1 MKRLSVLAVLAL
13 ALSGLLGPCWAGFAG
28 TDIYL
33 PSVGSAVGV
42 APWYTTLW
50 VYNPNASPAVVTFYL
65 LKRQPNPSPS
75 SFTDTI
81 PPGDVKRYDD
91 AVQLMFQEATFG
103 ALRVV
108 ANQKVLVSS
117 RIYSQRPGEALRD
130 SKGQYFGGIPASF
143 ALGPGEKTRIVGV
156 RQTSGDK
163 NLSDFR
169 FNLGVVETTGS
180 SCTVTL
186 RLLDET
192 GAQVGSPRTWSLGP
206 REAKQDSVWN
216 LFAVGME
223 NHQVE
228 VEVTGGSGK
237 VIAFGSSLANGS
249 DDPSTVEMHFA
260 DALLAEHASGGSGTI
275 TGVVAGAGL
284 TGGGSS
290 GSVTLNVGAGPGIQ
304 VNADSVQIANGGV
317 SAAMLQDTAAVKS
330 LNGLTG
336 AVTLAAG
343 SNVTITPSG
352 QTLTIAATGG
362 GGGGGITGVT
372 AGAGLTGGG
381 SSGNVT
387 LSVANDGITS
397 AMLQNTAAVKSLNGL
412 TGAVTLA
419 AGSNVTI
426 TPSGQTLTI
435 AATGGGGGG
444 GTITGVTAGAGL
456 TGGGS
461 SGNVTLAV
469 ANNGITSAMIA
480 DGAVS
485 TADLADGAVTN
496 AKIAVGAVT
505 KDKLSASGGSD
516 GQVLKLSGGAL
527 TWANDLQ
534 GGLTLPYSG
543 SVDSPNAAF
552 DVTNTGNGF
561 AVWGKSSGGIG
572 VIGRGTTGV
581 YGMSVGG
588 FAGIQGWH
596 QGTQNFGSLGTTDHG
611 VLGTTDIHTGVEG
624 WATSTGTGVAGT
636 SATGKAVVGENTST
650 GNIGFLGTTTN
661 AVYGQSSGGD
671 AVEGSS
677 SAANRSGVYGHNSNA
692 NGYGVAGVNTSSGNY
707 GFVGTGSDGVFG
719 YSFNG
724 SGVKGISSTGAAS
737 GVFGANGSSTGYGVF
752 GQNLAV
758 GAYGIL
764 GSNDLIN
771 GPIGVYGNA
780 PSSGWAGYFQGNVSV
795 NGTLTAFTKL
805 FKIDHPLDPEGKYL
819 YHTSVES
826 PDMMNV
832 YNGNVVLDENGEA
845 WVELPEWFE
854 ALNRD
859 FRYQLTCIGGF
870 APVYIAEEI
879 QNNRFKIAGGKP
891 GMKVSWQVTGIRH
904 DPWAEAHRIPVEEV
918 KPPQEQGTYLHPE
931 LYGQPEEKSVN
942 WKHRQ
947 QIRQLQPVPALASPE
962 KP

>member
-42 APWYTTLW
+42 APWYTTVW

-91 AVQLMFQEATFG
+91 AVQLMFHEATFG

-108 ANQKVLVSS
+108 ADQKVLVSS

-192 GAQVGSPRTWSLGP
+192 GAQVGSPKTWSLGP

-216 LFAVGME
+216 LFAVPME

-237 VIAFGSSLANGS
+237 VIAFGSSVANGS

-260 DALLAEHASGGSGTI
+260 DALLAENASGGSGTI
-275 TGVVAGAGL
+275 TGVTAGAGL

-290 GSVTLNVGAGPGIQ
+290 GTVTLNVGAGPGIQ

-317 SAAMLQDTAAVKS
+317 SAAMLQDTAAVKT

-387 LSVANDGITS
+387 LSVANS
-397 AMLQNTAAVKSLNGL
+397 
-412 TGAVTLA
+412 
-419 AGSNVTI
+419 
-426 TPSGQTLTI
+426 
-435 AATGGGGGG
+435 
-444 GTITGVTAGAGL
+444 
-456 TGGGS
+456 
-461 SGNVTLAV
+461 
-469 ANNGITSAMIA
+469 GITSAMIA

-496 AKIAVGAVT
+496 AKIATGAVT
-505 KDKLSASGGSD
+505 KDKLSAAGGNN
-516 GQVLKLSGGAL
+516 GQVLKLSGGNL
-527 TWANDLQ
+527 TWDDDLQ

-543 SVDSPNAAF
+543 SASVPEGAAF
-552 DVTNTGNGF
+552 SVTNGAPDGVALVGQGDVVGVQGVSSNGP
-561 AVWGKSSGGIG
+561 AVYGVSSGGAG
-572 VIGRGTTGV
+572 VSGKSTNAFGV
-581 YGMSVGG
+581 YGESSSSEGVRGRNSASG
-588 FAGIQGWH
+588 
-596 QGTQNFGSLGTTDHG
+596 NFGILG
-611 VLGTTDIHTGVEG
+611 
-624 WATSTGTGVAGT
+624 SNNAG
-636 SATGKAVVGENTST
+636 
-650 GNIGFLGTTTN
+650 
-661 AVYGQSSGGD
+661 VYGESANGNGVQGR
-671 AVEGSS
+671 SS
-677 SAANRSGVYGHNSNA
+677 SA
-692 NGYGVAGVNTSSGNY
+692 
-707 GFVGTGSDGVFG
+707 SD
-719 YSFNG
+719 S
-724 SGVKGISSTGAAS
+724 
-737 GVFGANGSSTGYGVF
+737 GVF
-752 GQNLAV
+752 GQNTNAGGV
-758 GAYGIL
+758 GVAGKNEANGNFGYL
-764 GSNDLIN
+764 GTRYN
-771 GPIGVYGNA
+771 GVWGESSGGTGVYGASSSGWGVHGKNTATGSFGVLGFSLPSYYPVGVYGEA
-780 PSSGWAGYFQGNVSV
+780 PGNGWGIWGVNFASGLGVSGFSSGGRGVFGQSDTGWAGYFQGNVHVTGNVSKS
-795 NGTLTAFTKL
+795 GGS

-819 YHTSVES
+819 YHSFVES
-826 PDMMNV
+826 PDMKNV
-832 YNGNVVLDENGEA
+832 YDGVVTLDQNGEA

-931 LYGQPEEKSVN
+931 LYGQPEEKSVD
-942 WKHRQ
+942 WKDRQ
-947 QIRQLQPVPALASPE
+947 RIRQLQPLADSASPE